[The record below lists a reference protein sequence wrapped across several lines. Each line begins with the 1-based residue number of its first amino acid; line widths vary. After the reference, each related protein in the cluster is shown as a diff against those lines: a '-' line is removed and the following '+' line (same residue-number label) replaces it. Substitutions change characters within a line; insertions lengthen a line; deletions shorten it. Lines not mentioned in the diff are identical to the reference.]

1 MRTSE
6 RSGLLLALRI
16 LALVLSSGTLTAV
29 SYAQAAKPE
38 QTSYLGFDRNDYPG
52 DENLAVLRRSFAFAG
67 YWLNVPPGGAINSW
81 AGKRE
86 TVRDAGFGF
95 LVLFNGRLDA
105 ELRKSKDAAG
115 MGRSDAM
122 AAIAAANEEGFPA
135 RTIIFLDVEEGGR
148 MLPEQKAYIYAW
160 VDGVNASGFRAGIYC
175 SGIAAK
181 EGGGVTVITAQN
193 LQQNAGARSIVY
205 WVANDACPPSP
216 GCARPKTP
224 PHPSQSGVAFA
235 DVWQTAQSPRRRD
248 IAGGCRATYDRD
260 DNCYAPGT
268 RDRHLFLDI
277 DVAGA
282 QDPSGGR

>member
-1 MRTSE
+1 MRA
-6 RSGLLLALRI
+6 SGRLRLVFVI
-16 LALVLSSGTLTAV
+16 IIILVLGLDGGLGIASQVQVG
-29 SYAQAAKPE
+29 KPE
-38 QTSYLGFDRNDYPG
+38 QTSFLGFDRNEYPG

-67 YWLNVPPGGAINSW
+67 YWLNVPPGGTTNSW

-86 TVRDAGFGF
+86 AVRDAGFGF

-105 ELRKSKDAAG
+105 ELKKSKDAAG
-115 MGRSDAM
+115 MGRWDAT
-122 AAIAAANEEGFPA
+122 AAIAAANKEGFPA

-181 EGGGVTVITAQN
+181 EGGGLTVISAED
-193 LQQNAGARSIVY
+193 LQQNAGERSIVY

-216 GCARPKTP
+216 GCVLPKTP

-235 DVWQTAQSPRRRD
+235 DVWQTSQSPRRRD

-268 RDRHLFLDI
+268 RDRRLFLDI